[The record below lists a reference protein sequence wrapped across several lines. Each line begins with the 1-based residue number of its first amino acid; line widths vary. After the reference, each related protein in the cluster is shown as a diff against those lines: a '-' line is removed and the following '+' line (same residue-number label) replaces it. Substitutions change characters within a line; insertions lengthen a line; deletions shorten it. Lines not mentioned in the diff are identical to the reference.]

1 MGEEMSGRRIAEL
14 QRRAYLNA
22 LGVECWVRRE
32 KPAGGVSESIAALE
46 QGQAHALS
54 MVPAD
59 AASAMP
65 VESNPQS
72 LITAVQ
78 GQGQADGASLARTP
92 SAIQAREPNETQPA
106 TRGAEAR
113 PLTRESNLPRP
124 ASTGE
129 SQTSPAARG
138 ADQTSPAA
146 RGADQS
152 YPAAR
157 GADQSNPAAPPQTR
171 QTSTRSRATAETAA
185 RPCLSAR
192 ETIPSGATAPAMD
205 ADAAQAWEILRA
217 EVAPCVRCE
226 LHKQRTQTVFG
237 AGNPQADW
245 LVIGEAPGADEDRL
259 GEPFV
264 GKAGQ
269 LLTAMLFAIG
279 FKRDDVYITN
289 VVKCR
294 PPQNRDPQ
302 PQETAACAD
311 YLRRQIDLIQPKI
324 ILALGRIA
332 AQNLLNTDTP
342 IGKLRQVTHRYAG
355 TSIPLVATYHPA
367 YLLRS
372 PLEKRKAWQDLLFA
386 REVLARSSGI
396 D

>member
-1 MGEEMSGRRIAEL
+1 MSGRRISEV

-32 KPAGGVSESIAALE
+32 KPAGGVSESVAAME
-46 QGQAHALS
+46 QRLPHALN
-54 MVPAD
+54 MAPALT
-59 AASAMP
+59 AGSAMP

-72 LITAVQ
+72 LIAAVQ
-78 GQGQADGASLARTP
+78 GQGQADGASFARTP

-138 ADQTSPAA
+138 ADQSSPAV
-146 RGADQS
+146 
-152 YPAAR
+152 
-157 GADQSNPAAPPQTR
+157 PPQTR

-185 RPCLSAR
+185 RPSLSAR
-192 ETIPSGATAPAMD
+192 ETNPSVAKAPAMD
-205 ADAAQAWEILRA
+205 ADAAQAWEILGA

-386 REVLARSSGI
+386 RKVLARSSGI